1 MSAHGQ
7 NESILLKIK
16 FFQRSRVHQQFFSLL
31 FFTKL
36 LFFRACDVK
45 QVGVE
50 MRTNE
55 KSKHQFLMYT
65 MTSLLCA
72 RATKW
77 GKGWHFLINYERSAA
92 MKLSS
97 RTHGISLLW
106 QEHFKWRVVRSEEIF
121 YIFVFY
127 LCLRRL
133 FIDYPNKNEKKY
145 FLSEKSFSVGEK
157 EFFRSGN

>member
-106 QEHFKWRVVRSEEIF
+106 QSISSDVLWGA
-121 YIFVFY
+121 
-127 LCLRRL
+127 
-133 FIDYPNKNEKKY
+133 KKY
-145 FLSEKSFSVGEK
+145 FIFSCSICVYGGYLSITRIRMKRNIF
-157 EFFRSGN
+157 